1 MVKTGARAS
10 VLGATLVAAGLRIS
24 ADRPAPPRTSALTA
38 SLRSDICA
46 WLVDFG
52 GRTDA
57 LDRLRPGSWDL
68 VFDDG
73 LVVELDEEL
82 HFNRYRARTLQAP
95 WAQGLPWTAP
105 YLRYCSDDEAACL
118 AAAKWGKRWT
128 NPSCER
134 LFGVAAPAG
143 SFEGNGAPRWK
154 QRALYD
160 AIKDAFALSQQEY
173 RLARVAV
180 YDDIEG
186 RTLEEVLRSP
196 RPDDAE
202 AVAELVRSRMP
213 S

>member
-1 MVKTGARAS
+1 M
-10 VLGATLVAAGLRIS
+10 LQ
-24 ADRPAPPRTSALTA
+24 
-38 SLRSDICA
+38 
-46 WLVDFG
+46 
-52 GRTDA
+52 
-57 LDRLRPGSWDL
+57 
-68 VFDDG
+68 DG
-73 LVVELDEEL
+73 LLVELDEEL
-82 HFNRYRARTLQAP
+82 HFNRYRALTLGAP
-95 WAQGLPWTAP
+95 WAADLPWRED
-105 YLRYCSDDEAACL
+105 YLRYCSQNESACV

-134 LFGVAAPAG
+134 LFGVAGPAG

-180 YDDIEG
+180 YDDIDG

-202 AVAELVRSRMP
+202 AVAELVRSRM
-213 S
+213 SS